1 MLGRTG
7 RGLPAATGLIVP
19 EIFSPET
26 AAAWPALFTRVQ
38 GPRIALFHDAIALK
52 RPELAP
58 AKTVARFPSYLRDLL
73 AFDGVAA
80 VSEDSRE
87 VLRDWWRWLGVSR
100 TPELVA
106 ISLGVDAPRPDRAL
120 ARATSTPVVLSVGT
134 LEARKNHLSLFDAC
148 ESLWTRGLSF
158 ELRAIGLAP
167 QPKSNPALVRLRQL
181 QASGRSLRYDGAVDD
196 ATLSAAYH
204 ECSFSVYPSLMEGF
218 GLPVLESVSYGKPC
232 VCSARGALGESARQ
246 GGCIALA
253 DVEPPTLARAI
264 EALLSGAP
272 RREALASEARSR
284 ALRSWNDYTSRLAE
298 WMLGLNVRRT
308 S

>member
-1 MLGRTG
+1 
-7 RGLPAATGLIVP
+7 
-19 EIFSPET
+19 
-26 AAAWPALFTRVQ
+26 
-38 GPRIALFHDAIALK
+38 
-52 RPELAP
+52 
-58 AKTVARFPSYLRDLL
+58 
-73 AFDGVAA
+73 
-80 VSEDSRE
+80 
-87 VLRDWWRWLGVSR
+87 
-100 TPELVA
+100 
-106 ISLGVDAPRPDRAL
+106 
-120 ARATSTPVVLSVGT
+120 
-134 LEARKNHLSLFDAC
+134 
-148 ESLWTRGLSF
+148 
-158 ELRAIGLAP
+158 
-167 QPKSNPALVRLRQL
+167 
-181 QASGRSLRYDGAVDD
+181 
-196 ATLSAAYH
+196 
-204 ECSFSVYPSLMEGF
+204 MEGF